1 MNIFL
6 TAADAASTAD
16 TAAAEAGLA
25 GQGITTIIMLVAMVA
40 VFYFFM
46 YRPQK
51 KQEKE
56 TAAMRNSL
64 QVGDEITTVGGLI
77 GKVISIKEETVMIE
91 TGRDGTKI
99 RILRSAIKSIDVKA
113 EDC

>member
-1 MNIFL
+1 MLNLLL
-6 TAADAASTAD
+6 TAENAANVNDAMK
-16 TAAAEAGLA
+16 
-25 GQGITTIIMLVAMVA
+25 GQGLTTILMIVVMIA

-51 KQEKE
+51 KQERE

-64 QVGDEITTVGGLI
+64 EVGDEITTIGGII
-77 GKVISIKEETVMIE
+77 GKVVSIKEETVMIE

-99 RILRSAIKSIDVKA
+99 RILRNAIKSIDVKA

>member
-1 MNIFL
+1 MNT
-6 TAADAASTAD
+6 TA
-16 TAAAEAGLA
+16 
-25 GQGITTIIMLVAMVA
+25 QGFTSLIMIVVMIA

-51 KQEKE
+51 KQERE
-56 TAAMRNSL
+56 TNEMRNSL
-64 QVGDEITTVGGLI
+64 QVGDEITTIGGII

>member
-1 MNIFL
+1 MLNLFL
-6 TAADAASTAD
+6 TGEAVTDAA
-16 TAAAEAGLA
+16 AAPAA
-25 GQGITTIIMLVAMVA
+25 GQGITTIIMIVAMIA

-51 KQEKE
+51 KQEKA
-56 TAAMRNSL
+56 TNDMRNSL
-64 QVGDEITTVGGLI
+64 QVGDEITTIGGII
-77 GKVISIKEETVMIE
+77 GKVVSMKEETVMIE

-99 RILRSAIKSIDVKA
+99 RILRNAIKSIDVKA

>member
-1 MNIFL
+1 MTNLLL
-6 TAADAASTAD
+6 TADAAG
-16 TAAAEAGLA
+16 AAAGGAVNTTA
-25 GQGITTIIMLVAMVA
+25 QGFTSLIMIVVMIA

-51 KQEKE
+51 KQERE
-56 TAAMRNSL
+56 TNEMRNSL
-64 QVGDEITTVGGLI
+64 QVGDEITTIGGII

-99 RILRSAIKSIDVKA
+99 RILRSAIKSIDVRA